1 MKSLA
6 IRYRPK
12 MFDDVVEQSSIKVI
26 LQEQIRSKTVKN
38 AYLFVGS
45 AGTGKTTCAR
55 IFANEI
61 NKGQGVPI
69 EMDAASNNSVEDIRN
84 VIAQAQTKSLDS
96 EYKIFIIDEA
106 HSLSNSAW
114 QAMLKTLEEPPAK
127 SIFIFCTT
135 DPQKIPKTILSRVQ
149 RYDFQRISQEGIVS
163 RLEHI
168 LYCEMADFDNFS
180 DFTFTEGYAGNWK
193 SGDVVRCEKRSDG
206 ILVDGVALID
216 SIELLKHGHFNLG
229 MAYDSEALEYLAKIA
244 DGGMRDAITL
254 MDKCL
259 SYSTELTVENVVKA
273 LGIANYDVM
282 FSLLDSLIEHK
293 TKLVLEQIDSVY
305 KSGIEMKQ
313 FIKTFMEFALDVCKY
328 GLTGDFAL
336 LKMPNTYQNVLDK
349 FGDYEYSETHR
360 LLKDLISLNAEIK
373 WDPSPKYSIEAKLF
387 MFCEAD

>member
-1 MKSLA
+1 MEKRKRMSKSLA
-6 IRYRPK
+6 VKYRPK
-12 MFDDVVEQSSIKVI
+12 VWADVTEQDAIKTI
-26 LQEQIRSKTVKN
+26 LTQQIESGEIKN
-38 AYLFVGS
+38 GYLFCGG

-127 SIFIFCTT
+127 SIFVFCTT

-149 RYDFQRISQEGIVS
+149 RYDFQRISQEGICR
-163 RLEHI
+163 RLELI
-168 LYCEMADFDNFS
+168 YQ
-180 DFTFTEGYAGNWK
+180 TETVENGWDINLDYK
-193 SGDVVRCEKRSDG
+193 DG
-206 ILVDGVALID
+206 
-216 SIELLKHGHFNLG
+216 
-229 MAYDSEALEYLAKIA
+229 MEYIAKIA

-259 SYSTELTVENVVKA
+259 SYSSELTIENVVKA

-328 GLTGDFAL
+328 GLTKDFAL

-387 MFCEAD
+387 MFCEADNGRDN